1 VIVKL
6 ITVEDAKNIYHMRAA
21 IEGYCSAYLAEHSTE
36 KCGREA
42 LERIEMLLE
51 ACRKNFNYADEMQFH
66 LEIVQYTKNE
76 EFIKQYSRMRTKID
90 VFWNEIS
97 VKQERPM
104 EIYAEHK
111 AILEAMKNGDAEAA
125 RKASERHLMISL
137 EKLQQ
142 GDLLMP
148 FEERKD
154 EDASRM

>member
-1 VIVKL
+1 
-6 ITVEDAKNIYHMRAA
+6 
-21 IEGYCSAYLAEHSTE
+21 
-36 KCGREA
+36 
-42 LERIEMLLE
+42 MLLE